1 MLLIDDAIVVTLNDD
16 HDVFF
21 DGAIAVDGDRIVA
34 VGTSADVRARIP
46 EGTKV
51 LDARGGAVMPGLV
64 DLHYHTALG
73 RGWADHL
80 PLAENLQRFWYPLV
94 RAIDP
99 EAVYWGALL
108 SYAESI
114 SFGVTTVNDMYR
126 HIDSMAKAA
135 DEIGIR
141 AVLSNVVAD
150 DEHGLDTLASNEAG
164 FRSSNGAADGRVEV
178 KVGIEWLPLASIGL
192 LHDASSLAADAC
204 GLGDRKG
211 HVRVG
216 HDADLI
222 ILEGDP
228 LSDIGALHSLDA
240 TILAGEVI
248 AS

>member
-1 MLLIDDAIVVTLNDD
+1 MLLIDNAIVVTMNDD
-16 HDVFF
+16 HDVHF
-21 DGAIAVDGDRIVA
+21 DGAVAIDGDRIAA
-34 VGTSADVRARIP
+34 VGSAAAVRGRVP
-46 EGTKV
+46 DGTRV
-51 LDARGGAVMPGLV
+51 IDAHGGAVMPGLV

-141 AVLSNVVAD
+141 A
-150 DEHGLDTLASNEAG
+150 
-164 FRSSNGAADGRVEV
+164 
-178 KVGIEWLPLASIGL
+178 
-192 LHDASSLAADAC
+192 
-204 GLGDRKG
+204 
-211 HVRVG
+211 
-216 HDADLI
+216 
-222 ILEGDP
+222 
-228 LSDIGALHSLDA
+228 
-240 TILAGEVI
+240 
-248 AS
+248 